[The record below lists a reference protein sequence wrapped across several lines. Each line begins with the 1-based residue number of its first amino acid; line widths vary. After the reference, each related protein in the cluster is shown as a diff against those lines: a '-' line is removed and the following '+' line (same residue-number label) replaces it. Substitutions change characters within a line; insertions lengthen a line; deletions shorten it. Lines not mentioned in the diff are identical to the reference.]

1 MKEIIKYEQSC
12 ILRSDLR
19 HTEVDTDP
27 RDLPWG
33 GHQGPSRYSVHQGGR
48 HTPVESPSRVLVF
61 LHHCHFTGTFAISPT
76 NNTNLVNTCIILNQK
91 Y

>member
-33 GHQGPSRYSVHQGGR
+33 GHQGPGRYSVHQGGR

-61 LHHCHFTGTFAISPT
+61 LHHCHFTSTFAISPT